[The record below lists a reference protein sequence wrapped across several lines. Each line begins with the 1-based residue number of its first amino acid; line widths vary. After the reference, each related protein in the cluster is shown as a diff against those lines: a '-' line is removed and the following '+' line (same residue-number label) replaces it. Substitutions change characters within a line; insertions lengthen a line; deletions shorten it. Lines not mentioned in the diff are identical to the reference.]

1 MVLEVG
7 DQQGASRGSTT
18 GLGSCHPMEAAQRPW
33 LVSEHIPRAAGGFN
47 VVKRRHRGMLLGVVR
62 RQGGEAFSFI
72 AHLSGGLD
80 PINATLW
87 KGLVQKVQIPG
98 FCAWREVEII
108 SIPIR
113 RLFDHD
119 FRTVPLPFY
128 KKIFLL
134 ILT

>member
-72 AHLSGGLD
+72 VHLSGGLD
-80 PINATLW
+80 PILPHFGRVLSRRYKSQGSVHGEKW
-87 KGLVQKVQIPG
+87 K
-98 FCAWREVEII
+98 
-108 SIPIR
+108 
-113 RLFDHD
+113 
-119 FRTVPLPFY
+119 
-128 KKIFLL
+128 
-134 ILT
+134 